1 MLTERMH
8 IARGK
13 IRISQA
19 ELARRL
25 GVSPGAVGNWESGT
39 RSPDAEMLSRIADAL
54 GCTVDYL
61 LGREEMPEKP
71 SATDDDLKVALFGG
85 NGKVTDEMWEEVKQ
99 FAEFVKKRKRQQ

>member
-1 MLTERMH
+1 MLTARMH

-13 IRISQA
+13 IGISQA

-39 RSPDAEMLSRIADAL
+39 RLPDAEMLSRIADAL

-61 LGREEMPEKP
+61 LGREEMSEKP
-71 SATDDDLKVALFGG
+71 SATDDDIKVALFGG
-85 NGKVTDEMWEEVKQ
+85 DGEVTDEMWEEVKQ